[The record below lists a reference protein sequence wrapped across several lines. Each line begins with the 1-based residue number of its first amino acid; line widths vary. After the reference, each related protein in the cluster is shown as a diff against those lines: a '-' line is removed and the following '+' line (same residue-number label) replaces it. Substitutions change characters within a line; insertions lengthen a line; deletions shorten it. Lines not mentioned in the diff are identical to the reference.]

1 MIEGIIAKLEAMHC
15 KCGLSCK
22 SMWVAVAAL
31 IISIWAA
38 TS

>member
-1 MIEGIIAKLEAMHC
+1 MIEGIIAKLESMHC

-31 IISIWAA
+31 IISILAI